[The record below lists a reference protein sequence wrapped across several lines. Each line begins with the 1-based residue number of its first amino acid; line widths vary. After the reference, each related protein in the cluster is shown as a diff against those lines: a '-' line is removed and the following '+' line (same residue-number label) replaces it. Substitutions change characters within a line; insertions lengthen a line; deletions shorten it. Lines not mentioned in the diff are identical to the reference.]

1 MRQTTSSVLIGILIV
16 LGLLLAFGGLALAT
30 LPPEPPDFPPF
41 TMRITTWTAAAIQRE
56 GQAPQPGTLGRVLVY
71 HGRDNWSVTVVDS
84 TWDRSMV
91 GTRTE
96 RSNGT
101 HSTFVSQAQRIFS
114 QVIGQDDASRRMAP
128 VPWVYPGLFDGLS
141 QSSDYQRLSN
151 TAPGTATF
159 LHRESLTNT
168 RADGTLEVITGTV
181 LVFDVSS
188 GLPLSVQKYGDAVLI
203 DSAAYEVSSRP

>member
-1 MRQTTSSVLIGILIV
+1 
-16 LGLLLAFGGLALAT
+16 
-30 LPPEPPDFPPF
+30 
-41 TMRITTWTAAAIQRE
+41 
-56 GQAPQPGTLGRVLVY
+56 
-71 HGRDNWSVTVVDS
+71 
-84 TWDRSMV
+84 
-91 GTRTE
+91 
-96 RSNGT
+96 
-101 HSTFVSQAQRIFS
+101 
-114 QVIGQDDASRRMAP
+114 MAP